1 MTEQKKGGKRNI
13 KACLPFFIEFYLLYK
28 TVDKY
33 CLTVDFHDD
42 MFSRLNILSLVEG
55 KSMKVSVDCDI
66 RESLDKVSSKMRRDY
81 SESLREINLYV
92 GQDNLL
98 ARLWTGDGI
107 TQMQLCDHLKCEP
120 PTVTN
125 MVKSLE
131 QNGFI
136 MRKRDEKDGRVMRI
150 YLTDEG
156 KKLEK
161 PVDFKWKQQQ
171 EKLLNGI
178 SKEERMMLRDLMKRM
193 ERNLF

>member
-1 MTEQKKGGKRNI
+1 
-13 KACLPFFIEFYLLYK
+13 
-28 TVDKY
+28 
-33 CLTVDFHDD
+33 
-42 MFSRLNILSLVEG
+42 
-55 KSMKVSVDCDI
+55 MKVSVDCDI

-98 ARLWTGDGI
+98 ARLWEGDGI
-107 TQMQLCDHLKCEP
+107 TQMQLADHLKCEP

-136 MRKRDEKDGRVMRI
+136 IRKRDGKDGRVMRI
-150 YLTDEG
+150 HLTDKG
-156 KKLEK
+156 KELEK

-178 SKEERMMLRDLMKRM
+178 SPEERLVLRDLMKRM
-193 ERNLF
+193 ESNLF

>member
-1 MTEQKKGGKRNI
+1 M
-13 KACLPFFIEFYLLYK
+13 
-28 TVDKY
+28 
-33 CLTVDFHDD
+33 TVDFYDD
-42 MFSRLNILSLVEG
+42 MFSRLNISSLVEG

-66 RESLDKVSSKMRRDY
+66 RGSLDKVSSKMRRDY

-136 MRKRDEKDGRVMRI
+136 IRKRDEKDGRVMRI

-178 SKEERMMLRDLMKRM
+178 SKEERMILRDLMKRM